1 MIDDLLPGEITDELR
16 KLIVERSEGNPL
28 YTEEIIRMLIDR
40 GVLRATEASRWEV
53 ATSVADV
60 DVPRSIQGLISARL
74 DGLPDEEKAVLQDAA
89 VVGRE
94 FWLGAVVRLSG
105 QPAGVIR
112 EVLGRLRIKE
122 LIVPHEPSSFSDE
135 SEFSFRHLLIRD
147 GAYDSL
153 PKALR
158 ASKHTK
164 VAEWAAERAGD
175 RADEMALLI
184 ATHHRE
190 ALHYLEELGD
200 TGQARREA
208 ELAAYRWSRLA
219 GDRATALWLQ
229 SDAMVWYGEA
239 LRLADQVGAPLE
251 ERLATARAHTEA
263 SFAAATTTENEAAC
277 RRYLALA
284 EEAGDERGAGWAQ
297 AELARI
303 VFHAGRDQETQDLVE
318 AAVDRLEPL
327 GDSRELAF
335 ALSVSG
341 WYRWRRGRY
350 EEAEPVLRR
359 AIEIA
364 GRIGAK
370 RELAEA
376 TMDLAVTLGYMGHIE
391 QAAER
396 IEEAY
401 VLAME
406 VGTSA
411 GLGRIHNN
419 YAAIAGSAD
428 YRRGIV
434 KLREAL
440 EMTRRA
446 GQKQYVAWITG
457 SIGDFEL
464 QLGNLAEAEALA
476 RESIELAT
484 AIGDDPLAGMRT
496 VALGNVLLLRG
507 RVDEAQEAYEI
518 SSRILDE
525 NPEAQHEIYQTL
537 LAAGIAKARGD
548 RTGELQ
554 GLRAAGG
561 SPTSSNTCPRCSPRS
576 SVGRSRWVTS
586 SRRSPARALG
596 ERRGPAVSRRGAEH
610 PGLACP

>member
-1 MIDDLLPGEITDELR
+1 
-16 KLIVERSEGNPL
+16 
-28 YTEEIIRMLIDR
+28 
-40 GVLRATEASRWEV
+40 
-53 ATSVADV
+53 
-60 DVPRSIQGLISARL
+60 
-74 DGLPDEEKAVLQDAA
+74 
-89 VVGRE
+89 
-94 FWLGAVVRLSG
+94 
-105 QPAGVIR
+105 
-112 EVLGRLRIKE
+112 
-122 LIVPHEPSSFSDE
+122 
-135 SEFSFRHLLIRD
+135 
-147 GAYDSL
+147 
-153 PKALR
+153 
-158 ASKHTK
+158 
-164 VAEWAAERAGD
+164 
-175 RADEMALLI
+175 
-184 ATHHRE
+184 
-190 ALHYLEELGD
+190 
-200 TGQARREA
+200 
-208 ELAAYRWSRLA
+208 
-219 GDRATALWLQ
+219 
-229 SDAMVWYGEA
+229 
-239 LRLADQVGAPLE
+239 
-251 ERLATARAHTEA
+251 
-263 SFAAATTTENEAAC
+263 
-277 RRYLALA
+277 
-284 EEAGDERGAGWAQ
+284 
-297 AELARI
+297 
-303 VFHAGRDQETQDLVE
+303 
-318 AAVDRLEPL
+318 
-327 GDSRELAF
+327 
-335 ALSVSG
+335 
-341 WYRWRRGRY
+341 
-350 EEAEPVLRR
+350 
-359 AIEIA
+359 
-364 GRIGAK
+364 
-370 RELAEA
+370 
-376 TMDLAVTLGYMGHIE
+376 MDLAVTLGYMGHIE

-561 SPTSSNTCPRCSPRS
+561 TANLFEYMPEVFPEIVRRAIE
-576 SVGRSRWVTS
+576 VGD
-586 SRRSPARALG
+586 RALADHQL
-596 ERRGPAVSRRGAEH
+596 ERSANAVVPPSRAAALNIQGLLALEVADQVRLLGGAADLFQEFGMKILQAQALIDLGHAEARLGRDPRPSFERARDILIACDAQLYLPEVLEALAALDAPA
-610 PGLACP
+610 